1 MPLRVCFYLSTFSS
15 NTIKINL
22 FLAYRFKVTS
32 LHKLVSKMN
41 STLSHTGYQ
50 NNLKV
55 LYSQVPTPVSI
66 KKSRYISSV
75 PERILDAPDI
85 KNDFCELIVLHYT
98 MI

>member
-1 MPLRVCFYLSTFSS
+1 MQYYSCLYNIDFKRSEVNWTLFS
-15 NTIKINL
+15 
-22 FLAYRFKVTS
+22 
-32 LHKLVSKMN
+32 
-41 STLSHTGYQ
+41 GYQ

-85 KNDFCELIVLHYT
+85 RNDFCELMFLFNT
-98 MI
+98 ACQFEDD

>member
-1 MPLRVCFYLSTFSS
+1 MGPFYLSP
-15 NTIKINL
+15 
-22 FLAYRFKVTS
+22 
-32 LHKLVSKMN
+32 
-41 STLSHTGYQ
+41 TGYQ

-85 KNDFCELIVLHYT
+85 KNDFCELWIIFHKNQSDLKMY
-98 MI
+98 